1 MKKKLLFPAALLALF
16 CGTFQI
22 QAQSG
27 GLSGNYL
34 RQQAD
39 AGNAEAC
46 YRLAVQ
52 AKEQYDK
59 SGRLSDLNDYN
70 KYMVRAAIQNYT
82 PAKLEG
88 AAIVLNKNMQ
98 IHHAQAISWLTELAG
113 MTPSRTYSLEDI
125 YYAYFLLGKS
135 HNQ

>member
-70 KYMVRAAIQNYT
+70 KYMVRAAI
-82 PAKLEG
+82 
-88 AAIVLNKNMQ
+88 
-98 IHHAQAISWLTELAG
+98 
-113 MTPSRTYSLEDI
+113 
-125 YYAYFLLGKS
+125 
-135 HNQ
+135 